1 VILLYSVI
9 WVQRLLLL
17 IVVCRAVKKKVRGR
31 SSLQNQPIVVEG
43 LLGVMSAA
51 ELLWIAVFMAIFTW
65 MVVNYMIRDF
75 HAAET
80 EPREDYETV
89 WGRKVKLE
97 GVRLGFIGIICL
109 NLLFLPVSRGSVLFR
124 SIDIPFEHA
133 TKYHVWLGHFVM
145 ILFTLHGLFFII
157 PWYFEGHLIA
167 RVCCITIH
175 FLHGPLHGGF
185 DC

>member
-1 VILLYSVI
+1 MPQLNSLEGG
-9 WVQRLLLL
+9 Q
-17 IVVCRAVKKKVRGR
+17 KKKRL
-31 SSLQNQPIVVEG
+31 SEFVVLECCC
-43 LLGVMSAA
+43 LLF
-51 ELLWIAVFMAIFTW
+51 LNWITRIKTTFVAMYVF
-65 MVVNYMIRDF
+65 R
-75 HAAET
+75 
-80 EPREDYETV
+80 
-89 WGRKVKLE
+89 WGCKVKSV

-145 ILFTLHGLFFII
+145 ALFTLHGLFLVI